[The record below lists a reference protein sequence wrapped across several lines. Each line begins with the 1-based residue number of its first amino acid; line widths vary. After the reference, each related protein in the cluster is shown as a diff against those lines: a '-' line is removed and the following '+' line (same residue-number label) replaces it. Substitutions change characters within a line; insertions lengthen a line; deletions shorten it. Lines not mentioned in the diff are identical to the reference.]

1 MQFLTD
7 PWAWWVEPFTTYA
20 FMQRVL
26 LAGIL
31 AVLST
36 SVVGTWVVLRGM
48 SFLGDALAHGV
59 LPGIAIAFIL
69 GGNVTL
75 GALLAAL
82 VMASGISTVRRLSP
96 LRDDSAIGLLFVG
109 MLALGVV
116 ILSSQSGSYVGD
128 LSQLLF
134 GAITGINDQDIL
146 RSGITT
152 AISIG
157 GSLLFY
163 RAFLVST
170 FDETQAQL
178 LGMRPRLAHFALL
191 ILLAVSIVSSI
202 EVVGTL
208 LVFALL
214 IGPPA
219 TAWLLIRRVPFMMVT
234 AVLIGSFT
242 TLIGILISYHY
253 DTAAGATM
261 ALSSV
266 TLFLLVLFLRQLPRL
281 GRRQPNRQVKTAKTA
296 KTAKTLLRRGRRR
309 SNKAEKEAWGAGR
322 A

>member
-1 MQFLTD
+1 MDFLTD
-7 PWAWWVEPFTTYA
+7 PWTWWVEPFTTNA
-20 FMQRVL
+20 FMQRAL
-26 LAGIL
+26 LAGFL

-36 SVVGTWVVLRGM
+36 SVVGTWVVLRGL

-59 LPGIAIAFIL
+59 LPGIVIAFIL
-69 GGNVTL
+69 GGNVVL

-82 VMASGISTVRRLSP
+82 AMVGGISTVRRLSP

-116 ILSSQSGSYVGD
+116 ILSRQSGSYVGD

-134 GAITGINDQDIL
+134 GAITGVNNQDIL
-146 RSGITT
+146 RSSITT
-152 AISIG
+152 AISVG
-157 GSLLFY
+157 GTLLFH

-170 FDETQAQL
+170 FDETQARL

-191 ILLAVSIVSSI
+191 SLLAVAIVSSI

-214 IGPPA
+214 VGPPA
-219 TAWLLIRRVPFMMVT
+219 TAWLLVRRVPFMMAA

-242 TLIGILISYHY
+242 TLVGILVSYHY

-266 TLFLLVLFLRQLPRL
+266 VLFLLVLFLRRLPLL
-281 GRRQPNRQVKTAKTA
+281 GRRLTGRQ
-296 KTAKTLLRRGRRR
+296 AKTLLERRR
-309 SNKAEKEAWGAGR
+309 TSR
-322 A
+322 AAAKQRAKQRSDG